1 MTKLYIENEDNDNN
15 HIEYINNMNNM
26 NNMNTMNEYDIDEGP
41 YYNPYEHKTLYID
54 GNTNSTNM
62 DDNNIYFNIIAPL
75 PLFILSVCSVY
86 GLCYLFH
93 KIKSLSKNN
102 NSLRENI
109 NIDSLN
115 TLVVCDELPE
125 NNCSICLDEFKNED
139 ILKKLNC
146 NHIFHKDCLEPW
158 INNNNL
164 NCPLCRRE
172 FF

>member
-1 MTKLYIENEDNDNN
+1 MTKLNIENDDM
-15 HIEYINNMNNM
+15 H
-26 NNMNTMNEYDIDEGP
+26 EYDMQDMNVP
-41 YYNPYEHKTLYID
+41 YGHDNLYID
-54 GNTNSTNM
+54 NNTNYTNYTNI
-62 DDNNIYFNIIAPL
+62 DDIYFNYLSPL

-115 TLVVCDELPE
+115 TLVVCEELPE
-125 NNCSICLDEFKNED
+125 NNCSICLEEFKNQD

-164 NCPLCRRE
+164 NCPLCRQAVTV
-172 FF
+172 